1 MERKRMTR
9 LPNPQALRI
18 GFVSTRFADTDGV
31 SLETTKW
38 AEVLE
43 GMGHTCYYFAG
54 LCDRPAE
61 RSMVVP
67 EAFYRHPEVFERHNR
82 FFAGDQR
89 TADDTRWVHQ
99 WREFFRERLY
109 EFIERFELDLLIPQ
123 NILAIPLQ
131 IPLGL
136 ALTEVI
142 AETNFPTIAHHHD
155 FSWERKRFLVNGV
168 ADYISAAFPPDLES
182 ISHIVINTAAR
193 HQLARRRGVASTVIA
208 NVMDFERE
216 PPKPDAY
223 SADVR
228 EALGVEPDEYFILQP
243 TRVIQRKGIEHA
255 IELVHRM
262 GLKASL
268 VISHAS
274 GDEGDEYAQRVRQY
288 AELLR
293 VKVIFGEDWVDDE
306 RGRRAD
312 GRKVYSLWDLYPHA
326 DLVTY
331 PSVYEGFGNAFLEA
345 VWMRRPIVVNNY
357 SIYATDIRP
366 KGFAAIEIDDYVT
379 DASVVQVREVLLNPA
394 VGERMAQKNYHLA
407 AQYFSYKMLRR
418 KLRTELANF
427 FGAEE

>member
-1 MERKRMTR
+1 MNQAN
-9 LPNPQALRI
+9 NPHSLRI
-18 GFVSTRFADTDGV
+18 GFVSTRFANTDGV
-31 SLETTKW
+31 SLETAKW

-43 GMGHTCYYFAG
+43 GLGHTCYYFAG

-61 RSMVVP
+61 RSMVVA
-67 EAFYRHPEVFERHNR
+67 EAFYRHPEVYERHNR
-82 FFAGDQR
+82 FFAGDKR
-89 TADDTRWVHQ
+89 TADDTRWIHQ
-99 WREFFRERLY
+99 WREFFRDKLY
-109 EFIERFELDLLIPQ
+109 AFIREFQLNLLIPQ
-123 NILAIPLQ
+123 NVLAIPLQ

-168 ADYISAAFPPDLES
+168 GDYISAAFPPDLES

-193 HQLARRRGVASTVIA
+193 HQLARRRGVASTVIP

-228 EALGVEPDEYFILQP
+228 EALGLEPDEYFILQP

-255 IELVHRM
+255 IELVHRI
-262 GLKASL
+262 GLPASL

-288 AELLR
+288 AHLLK
-293 VKVIFGEDWVDDE
+293 VKVIFCEDRVDDA
-306 RGRRAD
+306 RGQRPD
-312 GRKVYSLWDLYPHA
+312 GRKVYSLWDLYPYA

-379 DASVVQVREVLLNPA
+379 DASVEQARKVLLHP
-394 VGERMAQKNYHLA
+394 VIGEEMAQKNYRLA

-427 FGAEE
+427 FGVEE

>member
-1 MERKRMTR
+1 M
-9 LPNPQALRI
+9 NQATEPRPLRI
-18 GFVSTRFADTDGV
+18 GFVSTRFANTDGV
-31 SLETTKW
+31 SLETAKW

-43 GMGHTCYYFAG
+43 GLGHTCYYFAG
-54 LCDRPAE
+54 LSDRPPE
-61 RSMVVP
+61 RSMIVP

-82 FFAGDQR
+82 FFAGDRR
-89 TADDTRWVHQ
+89 TADDTRWIHH
-99 WREFFRERLY
+99 WREIFREKLY
-109 EFIERFELDLLIPQ
+109 TFIREFKLDLLIPQ
-123 NILAIPLQ
+123 NVLAIPLQ

-168 ADYISAAFPPDLES
+168 ADYINAAFPPDLES

-193 HQLARRRGVASTVIA
+193 HQLARRRGVASTVIP
-208 NVMDFERE
+208 NVMDFDRE
-216 PPKPDAY
+216 PPQPDDY

-288 AELLR
+288 AQLLN
-293 VKVIFGEDWVDDE
+293 VKVVFCEDRVDDV
-306 RGRRAD
+306 RKLTAD

-379 DASVVQVREVLLNPA
+379 DASVEQARNVLLNPA
-394 VGERMAQKNYHLA
+394 IGEEMAERNYRLA

-427 FGAEE
+427 FGVEETG